1 MLLNNLFFGS
11 IIIHVLYLNI
21 SNATKVP
28 LRQFSS
34 FSLQSYKKKGSPKHC
49 LFNKLISDSNDCSEM
64 SRIPEAA
71 IFSKLV
77 YDIDYKKVQENL
89 GDDNKNN
96 SLFRIILDPEKH
108 FLNHAKKYFDALNLH
123 NIVIDDLSIEGFFV
137 ENRLQGFSVINH
149 FTKEIYMVFRGNQ
162 FWNEWTFSLV
172 YKGLPIP
179 FLPQFNF
186 HQGIYKLYSQRNINK
201 MIVDYLENKYDKYPD
216 YSKIFAGHSRG
227 SINCVLS
234 ALEVLYGRDKFKDYE
249 KKKEKISIYTFGS
262 PPLFTKNFS
271 HFLHK
276 HNVLHIYQI
285 QNDDDL
291 ITHIPLFNNCQ
302 FGQRI
307 VMKGDNQFTFWENVV
322 PVYLSRFMTCLTHV
336 VQSINEHDMKCYI
349 QRIFSN
355 FL

>member
-1 MLLNNLFFGS
+1 MLLNSLFFCS
-11 IIIHVLYLNI
+11 VIIHVLYLNTN
-21 SNATKVP
+21 NATKVP
-28 LRQFSS
+28 LKKFSS
-34 FSLQSYKKKGSPKHC
+34 FSFKSLKNKIKPF
-49 LFNKLISDSNDCSEM
+49 LFNKLIHNTNDFSEIN
-64 SRIPEAA
+64 RIPEAA

-77 YDIDYKKVQENL
+77 YDIDYKKIQENF
-89 GDDNKNN
+89 NQYSNN
-96 SLFRIILDPEKH
+96 EPFKIILNPEKH
-108 FLNHAKKYFDALNLH
+108 FLNHSKKYFDALSLH
-123 NIVIDDLSIEGFFV
+123 DIVLDDLSIDGFFI

-149 FTKEIYMVFRGNQ
+149 YTKEIYMIFRGNQ
-162 FWNEWTFSLV
+162 FWNEWSYSLIHN
-172 YKGLPIP
+172 GLPIP
-179 FLPQFNF
+179 FLPNFNF
-186 HQGIYKLYSQRNINK
+186 HNGIYKLYSQKNINK
-201 MIVDYLENKYDKYPD
+201 LIVDNLINLYDKYPY

-234 ALEVLYGRDKFKDYE
+234 ALEILYGKGKFKEYDQ
-249 KKKEKISIYTFGS
+249 KKEKILIYTFGS
-262 PPLFTKNFS
+262 PPLFTKVFS

-276 HNVLHIYQI
+276 HNILNIYQI